1 MTRRART
8 IALCGALLLGGLGL
22 APAGAES
29 RAVAP
34 PAGAKTTVP
43 GAGTRTDQLE
53 RQADINEELQSLRAQ
68 VSEASEQEAGLLDR
82 LDDVQRSKRT
92 LDARL
97 AEVDR
102 QAAAVETEA
111 RAAEAALD
119 AVQSEFVRAQTQL
132 ALENEAL
139 AGERRKLRDRAV
151 AAYIANP
158 TSNAAELFLRANDM
172 RQVAATAGYLQA
184 VVEIQTKAV
193 ERYTAR
199 RDATDA
205 LRRSVEVQKD
215 AAMRQRDIVV
225 NRLSDLEA
233 IVAEQQRVR
242 SDLAAE
248 AARHTALLEEV
259 RERKADFEAEIDSL
273 RAESN
278 TVSALLKGLQIGTVG
293 AVAPLAGVFGSPIPG
308 ALVTSTFGPRV
319 HPIFGNVRM
328 HDGVDFGAQAGTPIR
343 AVAAGT
349 VVSAGVRGGYGN
361 ATIIDHGAGVATLY
375 AHQSEMFVTPGAS
388 VAAGQVIGAVG
399 STGFST
405 GPHLHFEVRLAG
417 VPVDPLLYLLH

>member
-34 PAGAKTTVP
+34 PAGAKTTVR

-293 AVAPLAGVFGSPIPG
+293 AVAPRAGVFGSPIPG